1 MNKVLISKLEER
13 KNCITKSV
21 NLNQK
26 YLKQINSSKESNW
39 NKRISSIKRLNCRCN
54 VMNYKCKFRWE
65 ASSCKLPSKI
75 RKTYSKSIPQQF
87 NSWLESNKSIDQILS
102 FWMKKLKRMQLR
114 KSKTRIRFKIL
125 LTILKW
131 RIWNSVS
138 NSTSTNLFS
147 KT

>member
-1 MNKVLISKLEER
+1 MNRVLISKLEER

-39 NKRISSIKRLNCRCN
+39 NKRTSSIKRLNCRCS
-54 VMNYKCKFRWE
+54 VMNCKCKFRWE

-75 RKTYSKSIPQQF
+75 RKTYSKSILQQF

-125 LTILKW
+125 LTISKW

-147 KT
+147 KI